1 MLARSLGR
9 PDCDVDP
16 LMSHIFIR
24 ASPNAGQQ
32 ADQHRNQD
40 DQENEQAFVFMLQ
53 PVLMT
58 MVVLDKDNAS
68 VTNQVNYS
76 EKLKIRDV

>member
-1 MLARSLGR
+1 
-9 PDCDVDP
+9 
-16 LMSHIFIR
+16 
-24 ASPNAGQQ
+24 
-32 ADQHRNQD
+32 
-40 DQENEQAFVFMLQ
+40 MLQ

-76 EKLKIRDV
+76 EKQKIQDV